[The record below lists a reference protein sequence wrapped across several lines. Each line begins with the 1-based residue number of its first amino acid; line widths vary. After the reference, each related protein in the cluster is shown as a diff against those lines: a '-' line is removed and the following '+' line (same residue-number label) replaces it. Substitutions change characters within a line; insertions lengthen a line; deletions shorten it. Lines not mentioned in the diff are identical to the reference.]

1 MAFQGSLAELP
12 LPDILQLVAV
22 SGKTGKFTIKNE
34 RDTGKIYLSNGQIV
48 HALLGQMEGE
58 EAVYELAIWTDGEFV
73 FSPDDVEVD
82 KTISKSNT
90 SLLMEAARR
99 IDEWKVLSK
108 RVPSTRLVPVF
119 TEDGG
124 GATITLSPAEWSV
137 IRKTDERRS
146 IEDIAQAVGTSG
158 FETAKVVYGLITSG
172 LLALA
177 ENLRAIPVDLLQMM
191 TDDGRRTLA
200 RRIRDEVTSIVGST
214 TLPREI
220 EAALDRETANAHAEP
235 GVEQLID
242 QIRTAEKAVSVTRGP
257 NQARNFLE
265 SLAGWDELVPGGGTR
280 LAEDGEEVTEVKTAS
295 TKAGDG

>member
-34 RDTGKIYLSNGQIV
+34 RDTGSIYLSKGQIV
-48 HALLGQMEGE
+48 HALLGPMAGE
-58 EAVYELAIWTDGEFV
+58 EAVYELAIWTDGDFV
-73 FSPDDVEVD
+73 FSPDDEEVPT
-82 KTISKSNT
+82 TIDKSNT

-146 IEDIAQAVGTSG
+146 IEDIAHAVGTSA

-177 ENLRAIPVDLLQMM
+177 ENLRAIPVEQLQAMG
-191 TDDGRRTLA
+191 DGDRRKLA
-200 RRIRDEVTSIVGST
+200 IRIRDEVRSIVASHKV
-214 TLPREI
+214 PAEI
-220 EAALDRETANAHAEP
+220 EAALDRETANAGAEP
-235 GVEQLID
+235 GTEQLID
-242 QIRTAEKAVSVTRGP
+242 LIRTAEKAVSFARGP
-257 NQARNFLE
+257 NQARSFLD
-265 SLAGWDELVPGGGTR
+265 SLAQWVTPEAVVGTP
-280 LAEDGEEVTEVKTAS
+280 LAAAADRVVDKTEES
-295 TKAGDG
+295 

>member
-22 SGKTGKFTIKNE
+22 SGKTGRFTIKNE
-34 RDTGKIYLSNGQIV
+34 RDTGRIYLSDGQIV
-48 HALLGQMEGE
+48 HALLGQIEGE
-58 EAVYELAIWTDGEFV
+58 EAVYELAIWTEGDFV
-73 FSPDDVEVD
+73 FTPEEDSGPQ
-82 KTISKSNT
+82 TITKSNT

-124 GATITLSPAEWSV
+124 GATITLSPAEWAV

-146 IEDIAQAVGTSG
+146 IEDIAQTVGTSA

-177 ENLRAIPVDLLQMM
+177 ENLRALPVEQLQAMG
-191 TDDGRRTLA
+191 DDERRSLA
-200 RRIRDEVTSIVGST
+200 QRIRKEAD
-214 TLPREI
+214 TLVSSHKVPE
-220 EAALDRETANAHAEP
+220 EMAAALDRESANAAAEP
-235 GVEQLID
+235 GVDQVID
-242 QIRTAEKAVSVTRGP
+242 LIRTAEKAVSFTGGP
-257 NQARNFLE
+257 NRARSFLD
-265 SLAGWDELVPGGGTR
+265 SLSGWVGA
-280 LAEDGEEVTEVKTAS
+280 AE
-295 TKAGDG
+295 

>member
-34 RDTGKIYLSNGQIV
+34 RDTGKIYLSKGQIV

-73 FSPDDVEVD
+73 FSPDEVEVE
-82 KTISKSNT
+82 KTITQSNT

-146 IEDIAQAVGTSG
+146 IEDIAHAVGSSG

-177 ENLRAIPVDLLQMM
+177 ENLRAIPVERLQMM
-191 TDDGRRTLA
+191 TDDGRSTLA

-257 NQARNFLE
+257 NQARSFLE
-265 SLAGWDELVPGGGTR
+265 SLAGWEELDPGGGTR
-280 LAEDGEEVTEVKTAS
+280 LAEHVTAEKTAS

>member
-34 RDTGKIYLSNGQIV
+34 RDTGSIYLSKGQIV
-48 HALLGQMEGE
+48 HALLGPMAGE
-58 EAVYELAIWTDGEFV
+58 EAVYELAIWTDGDFV
-73 FSPDDVEVD
+73 FTPDDEEVPT
-82 KTISKSNT
+82 TIDKSNT

-146 IEDIAQAVGTSG
+146 IEDIAHAVGTSA

-177 ENLRAIPVDLLQMM
+177 ENLRAIPVEQLQAMG
-191 TDDGRRTLA
+191 DGDRRKLA
-200 RRIRDEVTSIVGST
+200 IRIRDEVRSIVASHKV
-214 TLPREI
+214 PAEI
-220 EAALDRETANAHAEP
+220 EAALDRETANAGAEP
-235 GVEQLID
+235 GTEQLID
-242 QIRTAEKAVSVTRGP
+242 LIRTAEKAVSFARGP
-257 NQARNFLE
+257 NQARSFLD
-265 SLAGWDELVPGGGTR
+265 SLAQWVTPEAVVGTP
-280 LAEDGEEVTEVKTAS
+280 LAAAADRVVDKTEES
-295 TKAGDG
+295 

>member
-34 RDTGKIYLSNGQIV
+34 RDTGRIYLSKGQIV
-48 HALLGQMEGE
+48 HALLGPMEGE
-58 EAVYELAIWTDGEFV
+58 EAVYELAIWTDGDFV
-73 FSPDDVEVD
+73 FSPDDEEVPT
-82 KTISKSNT
+82 TINKSNT

-146 IEDIAQAVGTSG
+146 IEDIAHAVGTSA

-177 ENLRAIPVDLLQMM
+177 ENLRAIPVEQLQAMG
-191 TDDGRRTLA
+191 DEDRRRLA
-200 RRIRDEVTSIVGST
+200 LRIRDEARSIVASHKVA
-214 TLPREI
+214 PEI
-220 EAALDRETANAHAEP
+220 EAALDRETANARTEP
-235 GVEQLID
+235 GTEQLID
-242 QIRTAEKAVSVTRGP
+242 LIRTAEKAVSFARGP
-257 NQARNFLE
+257 NQARSFLDT
-265 SLAGWDELVPGGGTR
+265 LAQWVTPEGVSGTR
-280 LAEDGEEVTEVKTAS
+280 LAPLVDSRAEEAEDS
-295 TKAGDG
+295 

>member
-22 SGKTGKFTIKNE
+22 SGKTGRFEIKNE
-34 RDTGKIYLSNGQIV
+34 RDTGKIYLSDGQIV
-48 HALLGQMEGE
+48 HALLGTLEGE
-58 EAVYELAIWTDGEFV
+58 EAVYELAIWTEGDFV
-73 FSPDDVEVD
+73 FTPDDESVPT
-82 KTISKSNT
+82 TISKSNT

-146 IEDIAQAVGTSG
+146 IEDIAHAVGTSA
-158 FETAKVVYGLITSG
+158 FEAAKVVYGLITSG

-177 ENLRAIPVDLLQMM
+177 ENLRAIPVDQLLEME
-191 TDDGRRTLA
+191 DADRRRLA
-200 RRIRDEVTSIVGST
+200 ERIRRETGSIVSSHKV
-214 TLPREI
+214 PPEV
-220 EAALDRETANAHAEP
+220 EAALDRETANAVSEP
-235 GVEQLID
+235 GTDQLID
-242 QIRTAEKAVSVTRGP
+242 LIRTAEKAISFARGP
-257 NQARNFLE
+257 NQARSFLDT
-265 SLAGWDELVPGGGTR
+265 LAQWVDPGATVGTPLAATDKRGG
-280 LAEDGEEVTEVKTAS
+280 ADGPHNT
-295 TKAGDG
+295 